1 MNRKIRNYQLI
12 SKGYFVYLFSPYLS
26 AYGEQLLVPSYSDPK
41 DQGLASLI
49 FNNCYTQQIDKN
61 PIPTYITIQMIC
73 NQDVKDNVELS
84 HTVANG
90 IKAVQSFIET

>member
-1 MNRKIRNYQLI
+1 MNGKIRNHHLI
-12 SKGYFVYLFSPYLS
+12 SIAYFVFLFSSYLN
-26 AYGEQLLVPSYSDPK
+26 AYGEPLLVPNYSDPT

>member
-12 SKGYFVYLFSPYLS
+12 SRAYFVFLFSPYLS
-26 AYGEQLLVPSYSDPK
+26 AYGEQLLVPSYSDPN

-49 FNNCYTQQIDKN
+49 FKYCYTQQIDKN
-61 PIPTYITIQMIC
+61 PIPTNITIQMIC

-90 IKAVQSFIET
+90 MEAVQNLIEN

>member
-12 SKGYFVYLFSPYLS
+12 SRAYFVFLFSPYLS
-26 AYGEQLLVPSYSDPK
+26 AYGEQLLVPSYSDPN
-41 DQGLASLI
+41 DQDLASLI

-61 PIPTYITIQMIC
+61 PIPTNITIQMIC

-90 IKAVQSFIET
+90 MEAVQNLIEN

>member
-12 SKGYFVYLFSPYLS
+12 SIAYFVFLFSPYLS
-26 AYGEQLLVPSYSDPK
+26 AYGEQLLVPSYSDPN

-61 PIPTYITIQMIC
+61 PIPTYIIIQMLC
-73 NQDVKDNVELS
+73 NQDVKDSVELS
-84 HTVANG
+84 HTLANDG
-90 IKAVQSFIET
+90 SSPKFH

>member
-12 SKGYFVYLFSPYLS
+12 SMACFVFLFSSYLN
-26 AYGEQLLVPSYSDPK
+26 AYGEQLLVPSYSDPR

-61 PIPTYITIQMIC
+61 PIPTNITIEKIC

-90 IKAVQSFIET
+90 MEAVQSFIEN